1 MDKLS
6 LHSLS
11 SDNASSE
18 FEVVN
23 NPINSNVEDS
33 NGMEVDI
40 EVSIVMAS

>member
-23 NPINSNVEDS
+23 PINGSDNVSGSNEIET
-33 NGMEVDI
+33 M
-40 EVSIVMAS
+40 EVSIGT